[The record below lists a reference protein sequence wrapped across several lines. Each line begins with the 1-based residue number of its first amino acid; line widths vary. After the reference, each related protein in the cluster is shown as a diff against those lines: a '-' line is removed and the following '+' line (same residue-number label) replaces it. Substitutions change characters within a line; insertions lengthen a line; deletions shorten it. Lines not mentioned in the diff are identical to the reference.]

1 MDSIKKSMEELK
13 DLFNVQMSAFHDE
26 VLQKSPQ
33 TPTITGLA
41 AQFISFR
48 TFMMSA
54 LGSLQQQ
61 VDMLARASD
70 EQETRTRRKMLLLH
84 GVKEAAKENT
94 TAVVLRVV
102 GEHLGDPELLSEDD
116 VRQCHRMGRLS
127 SDKPRPILLKLRDVP
142 SRNSLWFAKTKL
154 KGTGVTMSEF
164 LTKPRHDTFLAAR
177 ERVGVS
183 RCWTRD
189 GSIFVLDPEGKR
201 HRVVTI
207 SELNAVCPLTS
218 KAQENTNP
226 STASKQVTA
235 KATASRERRVTKKP
249 S

>member
-13 DLFNVQMSAFHDE
+13 DLFNVQMSVFHDE

-41 AQFISFR
+41 AQFTSFR

-61 VDMLARASD
+61 VDMLARAAD
-70 EQETRTRRKMLLLH
+70 EQETRTRRKMLLIH
-84 GVKEAAKENT
+84 GIKEAAKENT
-94 TAVVLRVV
+94 TAVVLKVV
-102 GEHLGDPELLSEDD
+102 AERLGDPELLCKED
-116 VRQCHRMGRLS
+116 VRQCHRMGRS
-127 SDKPRPILLKLRDVP
+127 MGDKPRPILLKLKDVP
-142 SRNSLWFAKTKL
+142 LRNSLWYSKTKL

-164 LTKPRHDTFLAAR
+164 LTKPRHDAFLAAR

-201 HRVVTI
+201 HRVVTT
-207 SELNAVCPLTS
+207 SELNAVCPPTS
-218 KAQENTNP
+218 KAYDN
-226 STASKQVTA
+226 SKQSTSSKQATA
-235 KATASRERRVTKKP
+235 KAPVAREKRVTKKA